1 MNRALLPL
9 HTSLVRAGELVQL
22 PTWNRLGPRRNV
34 TCQIHHADCAPL
46 ALASRLAASRVRS
59 FDVCNDGGGVHTCV
73 QAASGLCTLRLW
85 LQRNLQKKRLCWPA
99 PATQSDAVSTSPSDV
114 QQTPRIFPLWA
125 ACITHPLPVAAGGPA
140 GQVDVASFFSLPC
153 DASPGLRPA
162 WMRFDIS
169 QGVVRH
175 LVSPACACF
184 AALACAGS
192 DGRRQCQGTAS
203 IVSKFT
209 AMAWSVRRT
218 LRSSRTTRRPLPMS
232 EPRLRPEPVL
242 VV

>member
-1 MNRALLPL
+1 MRCCLCTHLACGGA
-9 HTSLVRAGELVQL
+9 SWCSCQRES
-22 PTWNRLGPRRNV
+22 TWAEAKCDLSNSPR
-34 TCQIHHADCAPL
+34 DCAPL

-85 LQRNLQKKRLCWPA
+85 LQRKSSEEAAVLACAGDPKRRGLDLAERCTADASHLSPLGCVHNA
-99 PATQSDAVSTSPSDV
+99 PA
-114 QQTPRIFPLWA
+114 
-125 ACITHPLPVAAGGPA
+125 AGSSWRPA

-153 DASPGLRPA
+153 DASPALRPA
-162 WMRFDIS
+162 WMRFNIG

-232 EPRLRPEPVL
+232 EPRLHPEPVL